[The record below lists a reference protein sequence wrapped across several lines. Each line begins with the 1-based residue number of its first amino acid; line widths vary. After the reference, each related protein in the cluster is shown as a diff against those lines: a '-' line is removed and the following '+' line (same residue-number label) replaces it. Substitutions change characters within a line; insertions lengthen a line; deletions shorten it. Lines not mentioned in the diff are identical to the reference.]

1 MKSVLSKLKTMC
13 TKGAVWPFLGLGLAS
28 QAPVNLI
35 GGTLKY
41 WFRTEGVNLGEI
53 GLFGLVLIPYTLK
66 FLWAPFIDQI
76 NLPFATQIG
85 RKKVWGLLT
94 QVLLMIALF
103 MMSMASPKQ
112 NLIGVFIVCLTIAF
126 ASATQDIVIDA
137 LRIDTLE
144 GDELKEGTSAYQL
157 GARLGMLG
165 TVAGMIFLSDH
176 VSWQTAYQISIIGIV
191 LGFIS
196 LCFVH
201 EKKAEVK
208 TVNFQELIID
218 PFKDFILRNKHFGLL
233 CLFVVAY
240 KLCNGVLGPMAYPF
254 YYDVGFSAKQIS
266 IVSGT
271 FGVFVTMF
279 GVVLGGIAMLK
290 CAYRPLLFRLGFIEI
305 FTSIAFAGLA
315 LGGPNMPFFIEEFMS
330 KITGVQA
337 CLGPSLFAFFAVILF
352 DNILAGMGGAVWVA
366 YLSSLCNR
374 KFSGTQYAFLTALN
388 MVPLSVIAS
397 SGGFLA
403 QNMGWPMFFMFTGVL
418 MIPALFML
426 KKCDPLF
433 QR

>member
-41 WFRTEGVNLGEI
+41 WFRTESVDLGQI

-66 FLWAPFIDQI
+66 FLWAPFIDRI
-76 NLPFATQIG
+76 NLPGATLFG
-85 RKKVWGLLT
+85 RKKIWGLLT
-94 QVLLMIALF
+94 QLLLMCALF
-103 MMSMASPKQ
+103 MLSLSSPAQ
-112 NLIGVFIVCLTIAF
+112 NLMGVFAICLMIAF

-157 GARLGMLG
+157 GARIGMLG
-165 TVAGMIFLSDH
+165 AVAGMIFLSAH
-176 VSWQTAYQISIIGIV
+176 VSWQTAYQISIISIV

-196 LCFVH
+196 LCFVR

-208 TVNFQELIID
+208 PVNFQELIID
-218 PFKDFILRNKHFGLL
+218 PFKDFVVRNKHFGLL

-254 YYDVGFSAKQIS
+254 YYDVGFSAEQIS

-290 CAYRPLLFRLGFIEI
+290 YAYRPLLFRLGFIEI
-305 FTSIAFAGLA
+305 FTSLAFAGLA
-315 LGGPNMPFFIEEFMS
+315 IAGPNMP
-330 KITGVQA
+330 
-337 CLGPSLFAFFAVILF
+337 LFFAVILF

-403 QNMGWPMFFMFTGVL
+403 KFMGWPLFFVFTGIL
-418 MIPALFML
+418 MIPALCIL
-426 KKCDPLF
+426 KYCDRLF
-433 QR
+433 EKK

>member
-1 MKSVLSKLKTMC
+1 MSVLSKIKNIC
-13 TKGAVWPFLGLGLAS
+13 TKGAIWPFFGLGLAS

-41 WFRTEGVNLGEI
+41 WFRTEGVDLGQI
-53 GLFGLVLIPYTLK
+53 GLFTLVLIPYTLK
-66 FLWAPFIDQI
+66 FLWAPFINRI
-76 NLPFATQIG
+76 NLPFATHFG
-85 RKKVWGLLT
+85 RKKVWGLLA
-94 QVLLMIALF
+94 QILLMCCLF
-103 MMSMASPKQ
+103 MLSLSSPTHH
-112 NLIGVFIVCLTIAF
+112 LLSVFAVCLITAF

-157 GARLGMLG
+157 GARIGMLG
-165 TVAGMIFLSDH
+165 AVAGMIFLSAH
-176 VSWQTAYQISIIGIV
+176 VSWQTAYQISIITIV

-196 LCFVH
+196 LCLVR
-201 EKKAEVK
+201 EKKAKV
-208 TVNFQELIID
+208 TPVNLQELIVD

-233 CLFVVAY
+233 CFFVVAY

-254 YYDVGFSAKQIS
+254 YYDVGFSAEQIS

-290 CAYRPLLFRLGFIEI
+290 YAYRPLLFRLGFIEI
-305 FTSIAFAGLA
+305 FTSLAFAGLA
-315 LGGPNMPFFIEEFMS
+315 IAGPNMP
-330 KITGVQA
+330 
-337 CLGPSLFAFFAVILF
+337 LFFAVILF

-403 QNMGWPMFFMFTGVL
+403 DAMVWPTFFIFTGIL
-418 MIPALFML
+418 MIPALCIL
-426 KKCDPLF
+426 KYCDQLF
-433 QR
+433 QNHKSV

>member
-41 WFRTEGVNLGEI
+41 WFRTEGVDLGQI

-66 FLWAPFIDQI
+66 FLWAPFIDRI
-76 NLPFATQIG
+76 NLPGATRFG
-85 RKKVWGLLT
+85 RKKIWGLLT
-94 QVLLMIALF
+94 QLFLMCCLF
-103 MMSMASPKQ
+103 MLSLANPAH
-112 NLIGVFIVCLTIAF
+112 NLTGVFIVCLMIAF

-137 LRIDTLE
+137 LRIDTLQ

-157 GARLGMLG
+157 GARIGMLG
-165 TVAGMIFLSDH
+165 AVAGMIFLSAH
-176 VSWQTAYQISIIGIV
+176 VSWQTAYQISIISIV

-196 LCFVH
+196 LCFVR
-201 EKKAEVK
+201 EKKAEIK
-208 TVNFQELIID
+208 PVNFNELIVE
-218 PFKDFILRNKHFGLL
+218 PFKDFVLRNKHFGLL

-254 YYDVGFSAKQIS
+254 YYDVGFTAEQIS

-271 FGVFVTMF
+271 FGVFI
-279 GVVLGGIAMLK
+279 LGGIVMLRYN
-290 CAYRPLLFRLGFIEI
+290 YRPLLFYLGFIEI
-305 FTSIAFAGLA
+305 FTSFAFAGLA
-315 LGGPNMPFFIEEFMS
+315 L
-330 KITGVQA
+330 A
-337 CLGPSLFAFFAVILF
+337 GPSMPLFFAVILF

-366 YLSSLCNR
+366 YLSTLCNR
-374 KFSGTQYAFLTALN
+374 QFSGTQYAFLTALN
-388 MVPLSVIAS
+388 MIPLSVIAS

-403 QNMGWPMFFMFTGVL
+403 ESMGWPTFFVFTGIL
-418 MIPALFML
+418 MIPALCML
-426 KKCDPLF
+426 K
-433 QR
+433 